1 MFLRIGHRGA
11 KAHETENTRESF
23 GKAIEMGVNA
33 IELDVR
39 SSSDG
44 GLVVIHDD
52 NLKRVYGKRRR
63 VGEATLR
70 ELKDL
75 TANRLM
81 TLGEALRFVK
91 GKIDKVLVE
100 LKEPGYEKKALGVI
114 GRERVKGRTIV
125 VSFHEE
131 VLSRVREADK
141 KIETGLIYAR
151 YKNPVR
157 AALALRAQYL
167 LPLYRF
173 THARDIER
181 AHANGLKVVV
191 WTINTREKVTEYIAK
206 GVDGIA
212 SDDPDI
218 FREIA

>member
-39 SSSDG
+39 SSADG

-52 NLKRVYGKRRR
+52 NLKRVYGKKRR

-75 TANRLM
+75 TGNRIM

-91 GKIDKVLVE
+91 GKIEKVLVE
-100 LKEPGYEKKALGVI
+100 LKESGYEKKVLGVI
-114 GRERVKGRTIV
+114 GRERVKGRAIV

-157 AALALRAQYL
+157 AALALQAQYL

-173 THARDIER
+173 VHARDIES
-181 AHANGLKVVV
+181 AHENGLKVVV
-191 WTINTREKVTEYIAK
+191 WTINSKKEAKKYIAK

-218 FREIA
+218 FRGIA

>member
-11 KAHETENTRESF
+11 KAYETENTRESF
-23 GKAIEMGVNA
+23 GRAIEMGVNA

-39 SSSDG
+39 SSADG
-44 GLVVIHDD
+44 RLVVIHDD
-52 NLKRVYGKRRR
+52 NLKRVYRRKCR
-63 VGEATLR
+63 VKEATLG
-70 ELKDL
+70 ELKEL
-75 TANRLM
+75 TGNRIM

-91 GKIDKVLVE
+91 GKIEKVLVE

-114 GRERVKGRTIV
+114 GRERVKGRAIV

-141 KIETGLIYAR
+141 NIEIGLIYAR

-157 AALALRAQYL
+157 AAAALQAQYI
-167 LPLYRF
+167 LPLYTF
-173 THARDIER
+173 VHSRDIER

-191 WTINTREKVTEYIAK
+191 WTINTKEKAAEYLAT

-212 SDDPDI
+212 SDAPDI
-218 FREIA
+218 LRGIA

>member
-39 SSSDG
+39 SSADG

-63 VGEATLR
+63 VKEATLR

-75 TANRLM
+75 TGNRIM

-91 GKIDKVLVE
+91 GKIEKVLVE
-100 LKEPGYEKKALGVI
+100 LKEAGYEKKVLGVI
-114 GRERVKGRTIV
+114 GRERVKGMAIL

-151 YKNPVR
+151 YKNPVK
-157 AALALRAQYL
+157 AALALQAQYL

-173 THARDIER
+173 VHARDVER

>member
-23 GKAIEMGVNA
+23 GKAIEMGVNG

-39 SSSDG
+39 SSADG

-52 NLKRVYGKRRR
+52 NLKRVYGKKRR
-63 VGEATLR
+63 VREATLR

-75 TANRLM
+75 TGNRIM

-91 GKIDKVLVE
+91 GKIEKVLVE
-100 LKEPGYEKKALGVI
+100 LKEAGYEKKVLGVI
-114 GRERVKGRTIV
+114 GRERVKDRAIV

-157 AALALRAQYL
+157 AALALQAQYL

-173 THARDIER
+173 VHARDIES
-181 AHANGLKVVV
+181 AHENGLKVVV
-191 WTINTREKVTEYIAK
+191 WTINSKKEAKKYIAK

-218 FREIA
+218 FRGIA